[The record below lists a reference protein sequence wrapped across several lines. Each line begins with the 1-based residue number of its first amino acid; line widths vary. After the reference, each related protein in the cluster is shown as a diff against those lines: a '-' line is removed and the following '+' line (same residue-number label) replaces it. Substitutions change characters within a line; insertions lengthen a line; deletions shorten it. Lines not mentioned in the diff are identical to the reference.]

1 MKLHSLKSA
10 APCAALL
17 AALLAPAAAS
27 GQATVSDSFTG
38 SPGAIGGTGG
48 GTGFGSNNY
57 SGAGNVVSPGLTY
70 PGLQTSGNRFDTA
83 GDNQGAFRT
92 LGAPLSTD
100 AGTIFVGFLAASTPG
115 TAPDYAGL
123 SFYSGG
129 QSTEELF
136 LGKPF
141 QSPNFGFDVSGATG
155 GALNSATAPVSTTP
169 SLLVY
174 RLTFTPT
181 GDTID
186 FFANPT
192 PGAPLPATPTLTF
205 AIPEDTFADTLT
217 AIRLQSGVGAGNTT
231 PFSFDE
237 LRGGGSFADVAPIP
251 EPAALGLL
259 GAAALLTLRRRRA

>member
-1 MKLHSLKSA
+1 MKLHSITLA
-10 APCAALL
+10 GAALL
-17 AALLAPAAAS
+17 TALCVPAVS
-27 GQATVSDSFTG
+27 FGQAVSDSFAG
-38 SPGAIGGTGG
+38 SPGGIAGTGG
-48 GTGFGSNNY
+48 GTGFGGNY
-57 SGAGNVVSPGLTY
+57 TGAGNVVSPGLTF

-83 GDNQGAFRT
+83 GDNGGAFRT
-92 LGAPLSTD
+92 LTAPIGTD
-100 AGTIFVGFLAASTPG
+100 AGTIFVGFLSAATSG

-123 SFYSGG
+123 SFFSGG

-155 GALNSATAPVSTTP
+155 GALNSAAAPVSTTP
-169 SLLVY
+169 TLLVY
-174 RLTFTPT
+174 RLNFTPT

-186 FFANPT
+186 LFVNPT
-192 PGAPLPATPTLTF
+192 PGGALPATPTLTF

-217 AIRLQSGVGAGNTT
+217 AIRLQSGGGPGNAS

-237 LRGGGSFADVAPIP
+237 LRGGTSFAQVAPVP

-259 GAAALLTLRRRRA
+259 GIAGLAALRRRRRA